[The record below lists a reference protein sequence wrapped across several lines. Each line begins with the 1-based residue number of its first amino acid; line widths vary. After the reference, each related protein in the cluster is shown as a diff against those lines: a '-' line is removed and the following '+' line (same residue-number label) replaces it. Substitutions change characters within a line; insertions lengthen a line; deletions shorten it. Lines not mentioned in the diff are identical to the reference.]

1 MNMNIEDNAKLI
13 ARDITAQAAEL
24 RVDTLLLFLN
34 TSDIIS
40 RFVDIESREHPITRA
55 GFNVL
60 HLLILHNTVM
70 MPTEISRMTFRSKHA
85 VTKILDT
92 LEKQGF
98 VKRMDVG
105 SETDRR
111 VRNVTITQKGLDLVK
126 KATTQSRERSSK
138 MLFRSLNETQVT
150 ELNEILKILR
160 EDALELIQEF
170 ETRKN
175 SGNAF

>member
-1 MNMNIEDNAKLI
+1 MNIENSAKLI
-13 ARDITAQAAEL
+13 AKDIKAQAAEL

-34 TSDIIS
+34 ASDIIS
-40 RFVDIESREHPITRA
+40 RFVDIEAREHPITRA

-70 MPTEISRMTFRSKHA
+70 MPTEISRRTFRSKHA

-98 VKRMDVG
+98 VKRMEVG
-105 SETDRR
+105 SDTDRR
-111 VRNVTITQKGLDLVK
+111 VRNVTITQKGIDLVK

-138 MLFRSLNETQVT
+138 MLFRSLNEEQLTS
-150 ELNEILKILR
+150 LNQILKIMKK
-160 EDALELIQEF
+160 DALELIQEF
-170 ETRKN
+170 DREKE
-175 SGNAF
+175 GGK